1 MQLAEVWLLA
11 RAGRMS
17 QKSDVYS
24 FGVILL
30 ELLTGRPPV
39 DPAQPVG
46 SQALVD
52 IILPLLRSG
61 DIPALQVS

>member
-1 MQLAEVWLLA
+1 
-11 RAGRMS
+11 MS